1 MTSRST
7 YMACALALVCAAA
20 VAPQAFAQ
28 PDGPRNDV
36 PVHFKSAVEL
46 ESAIAKIDAMY
57 SAAYNKEKIGS
68 YTVGVVSGPTL
79 VWTKSYGMADME
91 AQVPATKETVYRIGS
106 VTKEFTAV
114 MLAQLVAAGRVHLA
128 DPVERHFPQ
137 IKLVVSSYPYAP
149 PITIVQLASHKSG
162 LAEEPDDTE
171 KFLTG
176 QVSDWEK
183 TLIAALPLTRY
194 AYEPGTHFNYSN
206 IGYAILG
213 ATLASAVGKPYTRY
227 VMDNILVPLHM
238 THTVFEPTPDTLKHL
253 AKGYS
258 MKIGKPDPS
267 RAAIDLKN
275 GRGYK
280 VPNGALFTTVADLA
294 RFLSF
299 QMGDAPDE
307 TVLTKATLKDLYSNV
322 YSAPSTLNQGYGLGF
337 EALRSGDFVAIG
349 HQGGVAGFVAN
360 VFFDPKTHLGFV
372 ELHNATNP
380 GYNDDLP
387 LEMLM
392 ALTQ

>member
-1 MTSRST
+1 
-7 YMACALALVCAAA
+7 
-20 VAPQAFAQ
+20 
-28 PDGPRNDV
+28 
-36 PVHFKSAVEL
+36 
-46 ESAIAKIDAMY
+46 
-57 SAAYNKEKIGS
+57 
-68 YTVGVVSGPTL
+68 
-79 VWTKSYGMADME
+79 
-91 AQVPATKETVYRIGS
+91 
-106 VTKEFTAV
+106 
-114 MLAQLVAAGRVHLA
+114 
-128 DPVERHFPQ
+128 VERYFPQ
-137 IKLVVSSYPYAP
+137 IKLVVPTSYPYAP

-171 KFLTG
+171 KYLTG
-176 QVSDWEK
+176 QVGDWEK
-183 TLIAALPLTRY
+183 TLIAALPFTRY
-194 AYEPGTHFNYSN
+194 AYEPGTRFNYSN

-213 ATLASAVGKPYTRY
+213 ATLASATGKPYTRY
-227 VMDNILVPLHM
+227 VMESILVPLRM

-258 MKIGKPDPS
+258 MKNGKPDPS
-267 RAAIDLKN
+267 RAEIDLKN

-280 VPNGALFTTVADLA
+280 VPNGALFTTVVDLA

-307 TVLTKATLKDLYSNV
+307 TVLTKAALKEFYSNV
-322 YSAPSTLNQGYGLGF
+322 YSAPSELNQGYGLGF

-360 VFFDPKTHLGFV
+360 AFFDPKTHVGFV

-380 GYNDDLP
+380 AYNDDLP

-392 ALTQ
+392 AVAQ